1 MKQEQT
7 YYNNIKKVNAGEKIK
22 IKCDSD
28 SDTSSSSTD
37 NIIINTS
44 SLEVVS
50 GEKIEENNEM
60 DNSNRPEKKRQ
71 LPQIKE
77 GFENL

>member
-1 MKQEQT
+1 MKAEQI
-7 YYNNIKKVNAGEKIK
+7 YYDNIQKVNAGEKIK

-28 SDTSSSSTD
+28 SDSSSSSTD
-37 NIIINTS
+37 NIIINTP

-50 GEKIEENNEM
+50 GEKIEENEEM
-60 DNSNRPEKKRQ
+60 DNSNRPETKRQ

-77 GFENL
+77 DFENL